1 MEYTDI
7 NISEP
12 ITPPVFQTDVKPNY
26 DHNIGQFE
34 GITSDNLADPDD
46 DVGAMFDA
54 RKIKEEAYE
63 GSLQQIKDKY
73 AQARQNA
80 VTVSFN
86 ERFEV
91 DEFGIPLYEDDGVD
105 IHTRMAELQMPES
118 GTLNSWLGNS
128 PEWLRRMFI
137 PFLDPALKHQDPSK
151 DNWVAR
157 GLLGGGISAARNM
170 NMVARELSNIL
181 GADFDE
187 ETWKDIPKLLGEST
201 GTGEDVVNG
210 LTQFLS
216 VFAGLGGFSKGA
228 TLFQQTVKGGVADF
242 LFDPEEGNI
251 ATAIRSMGV
260 ENEFLAYLDSQVGED
275 ADDLERLEARLV
287 QAAEGGVL
295 GVAITKLIPAVVG
308 AAKYIKE
315 SFKDMPIEQQ
325 ERILARAFIPSP
337 YHKAVTINTSN
348 VEKVKPLKAS
358 DFKRNKDGTYVGF
371 SKTINTPQK
380 MTKLIKQIE
389 SFAKEGEKGRMWYEN
404 SSKAIMKVAGGDPKE
419 AEILAQIIAVT
430 SQSTGVKTNT
440 GFALK
445 AYSQWKAGMPI
456 DTGRFP
462 KAQSEKITNILNG
475 VPWEGRK
482 TNSFYRNLMV
492 YIDPKVAG
500 ELPTTQDM
508 WMARAFNLDSDA
520 PTAAQYE
527 NMERVTKNIADQLGW
542 KPHQVQAAVWVAVKG
557 RFDPVKASITK
568 HAKEKGWLNSK
579 GEVLPKYQKKYDKY
593 FNEKVFDAEFDEE
606 AMLKAAYD
614 YSNGIEDNLG
624 NIALEAIPS
633 VTEGSLRGIHNA
645 LPEQQAEFTKDMYE
659 IFLNEDGVDELA
671 KEIGILSP
679 DNFSGYGG
687 WQGAV
692 NESIQLRAVMSG
704 TDKGGI
710 NAADQEL
717 MDIYASVVGTVF
729 KQDGVSYRRAFNP
742 KNSKEANG
750 VLVELE
756 DARPLT
762 QEETQRLYKA
772 LEDEF
777 GDQWTSPIPSQ
788 NGVELI
794 NYTDDIDNITF
805 KQKVKNAIINADL
818 PDSTTASFRSEGKLL
833 ENDWEKY
840 PDGQGYGQ
848 GFTERSSTIYNRLVS
863 KYGEKAEEIRKSY
876 ADKYGWDKAEGSTSS
891 SPVVPA
897 AFVAAKPEEQNTED
911 FIKSFEGY
919 QNKGYYATEAEKS
932 AGIVTA
938 GYGSTRRVAEGEKIT
953 KKQAEKYFKED
964 LAVAEK
970 AVDSLVTVSL
980 NPNQRSAVVSL
991 IFNVGQGNFKKSK
1004 ALKALNKGDLDTFMK
1019 EAFDSKV
1026 GFVRSGG
1033 KVLKGLV
1040 KRREAE
1046 RKLFE
1051 GIA

>member
-1 MEYTDI
+1 MELTDI
-7 NISEP
+7 DVSKPTE
-12 ITPPVFQTDVKPNY
+12 TPVFETVVKLNY

-34 GITSDNLADPDD
+34 GITSDNLANLDD

-54 RKIKEEAYE
+54 RKIKEDAYE
-63 GSLQQIKDKY
+63 GSLQQVKDKY
-73 AQARQNA
+73 AQAKKA
-80 VTVSFN
+80 SVTISLN
-86 ERFEV
+86 KRFEV
-91 DEFGIPLYEDDGVD
+91 DEFGIPLYEDDGID
-105 IHTRMAELQMPES
+105 IHTRMAQLEMPPES
-118 GTLNSWLGNS
+118 GTLKSWLGNS
-128 PEWLRRMFI
+128 PEWLRRLVI
-137 PFLDPALKHQDPSK
+137 PFLDPLLKHEDPSK
-151 DNWVAR
+151 DNFVAR
-157 GLLGGGISAARNM
+157 GMVSGGISATRNM
-170 NMVARELSNIL
+170 NMVARELVNVL

-228 TLFQQTVKGGVADF
+228 TLLQQTYKGGVADF
-242 LFDPEEGNI
+242 LFNPEEGNI

-275 ADDLERLEARLV
+275 ADDLERLEARLI

-308 AAKYIKE
+308 AAKYVKE

-325 ERILARAFIPSP
+325 EKILAKAFIPSP
-337 YHKAVTINTSN
+337 YQKVVTINASN
-348 VEKVKPLKAS
+348 VETVKPLKAS
-358 DFKRNKDGTYVGF
+358 NFKRNKDGTYVGF
-371 SKTINTPQK
+371 NKTINTPQK

-389 SFAKEGEKGRMWYEN
+389 AFAKEGEKGRMWYEN
-404 SSKAIMKVAGGDPKE
+404 SSKAIMKVTGGDPKE

-445 AYSQWKAGMPI
+445 AFSQWKAGLPI

-462 KAQSEKITNILNG
+462 KEQSKKITNILNG

-557 RFDPVKASITK
+557 RFDPVKSSITK
-568 HAKEKGWLNSK
+568 HAKAKGWLNAA
-579 GEVLPKYQKKYDKY
+579 GDVLPKHQKKYDKY

-606 AMLKAAYD
+606 EMLKAAYD

-633 VTEGSLRGIHNA
+633 VSEGSLRGIHTA
-645 LPEQQAEFTKDMYE
+645 PAEEQAEFTKDMYE

-679 DNFSGYGG
+679 DNFSGFGG
-687 WQGAV
+687 WDGAV
-692 NESIQLRAVMSG
+692 NESVQLRAVISG

-710 NAADQEL
+710 NAADAEL
-717 MDIYASVVGTVF
+717 MDLYASVVGTVF
-729 KQDGVSYRRAFNP
+729 KQDGVSYRRAFTP
-742 KNSKEANG
+742 KNKATSNG
-750 VLVELE
+750 VLLELVDE
-756 DARPLT
+756 ARPLT
-762 QEETQRLYKA
+762 QEETERLYEA
-772 LEDEF
+772 LESQF
-777 GDQWTSPIPSQ
+777 GDQWTSPIPSK

-794 NYTDDIDNITF
+794 NYRGDIDNIEF
-805 KQKVKNAIINADL
+805 KALVKNAIIEANL
-818 PDSTTASFRSEGKLL
+818 PTSKIGTFRSEGKLL
-833 ENDWEKY
+833 ENDWRTFEN
-840 PDGQGYGQ
+840 GQGYRERL
-848 GFTERSSTIYNRLVS
+848 TERSSIIYDRLVS
-863 KYGEKAEEIRKSY
+863 QYGQKAEKVRQGY
-876 ADKYGWDKAEGSTSS
+876 AKKYGWEKESVA
-891 SPVVPA
+891 PA
-897 AFVAAKPEEQNTED
+897 AIVVAKPEDQNTED

-919 QNKGYYATEAEKS
+919 QNKGYYATEAEKT

-980 NPNQRSAVVSL
+980 TPNQRLAVVSL
-991 IFNVGQGNFKKSK
+991 VFNVGQGNFKKSK

-1019 EAFDSKV
+1019 EAFDSKI

-1046 RKLFE
+1046 KKLFK